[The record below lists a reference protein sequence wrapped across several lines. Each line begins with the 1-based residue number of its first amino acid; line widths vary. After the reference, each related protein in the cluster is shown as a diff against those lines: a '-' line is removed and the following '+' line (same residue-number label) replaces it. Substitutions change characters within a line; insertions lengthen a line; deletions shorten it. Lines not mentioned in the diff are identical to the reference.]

1 MTDTPDSAL
10 ALNSSTSSGLSG
22 AQIVQEM
29 QKYIGDSYVFGAA
42 GPTTFDCSGLVQY
55 GLEQLGMS
63 NVPRTSEAQYAWTSH
78 VSGPPV
84 AGELVFENFPGEVSP
99 GHVGI
104 AINATQMIDAPFT
117 GAKVRVDPID
127 TAALVG
133 YGVVP
138 SSTVS
143 ASDDSSISTDSIL
156 SNPLSPSSWIS
167 AIGSA
172 LGKLFPGGFET
183 DAEHLG
189 ERIGFIFFGFVLVI
203 FGIIIFAK
211 NGTKRLPSVMPQST
225 KGDSDESDSDSEDG
239 SDTDSGSDHTVLSPP
254 EENVNEAGVRNP
266 QPAQTH
272 PMERTVKETRGAG
285 AARSVGIDDAIE
297 AAAIA

>member
-29 QKYIGDSYVFGAA
+29 QKYIGDEYVFGAA

-55 GLEQLGMS
+55 GLEQLGMQ
-63 NVPRTSEAQYAWTSH
+63 NVPRTSEAQYTWTSH

-84 AGELVFENFPGEVSP
+84 AGELVFENFPGEASP

-138 SSTVS
+138 TSTVS

-156 SNPLSPSSWIS
+156 SNPLSPSSWIN
-167 AIGSA
+167 AIKGA
-172 LGKLFPGGFET
+172 LNSLLPGGFET
-183 DAEHLG
+183 DVEHLG

-203 FGIIIFAK
+203 FGIVIFAK
-211 NGTKRLPSVMPQST
+211 NGTKHLPSVMPQST
-225 KGDSDESDSDSEDG
+225 KGDSSESDDNGQSGTDNDSDS
-239 SDTDSGSDHTVLSPP
+239 STTVLSPEK
-254 EENVNEAGVRNP
+254 EEVK
-266 QPAQTH
+266 QPPAKQTA
-272 PMERTVKETRGAG
+272 PAAETSAV
-285 AARSVGIDDAIE
+285 RSVGIDDAIE